1 MKMVT
6 AHVGSSALVRLT
18 GRLDGEWSRHLSD
31 TLDELPRDGLRSVV
45 LDMSQVEYVSTPGL
59 SVLGQRYRDFS
70 ALRGELRITSPSPAV
85 LHPPAV

>member
-31 TLDELPRDGLRSVV
+31 ALDELLRDGLRSVV
-45 LDMSQVEYVSTPGL
+45 LDMSQV
-59 SVLGQRYRDFS
+59 
-70 ALRGELRITSPSPAV
+70 
-85 LHPPAV
+85 